1 MRRGGTIV
9 GIIILCLLSCQNPSG
24 KQPVE
29 QTRFLMD
36 TVVRVAVYE
45 ETLSKEEIEMA
56 IDRAFQI
63 MEEVEARTSVYV
75 DSSEVIRI
83 NKASG
88 RCRVP
93 ILPEM
98 FSLLKQ
104 SMEVSEATGG
114 AFDITVGAIKSA
126 WQFEANHPHVPEAS
140 EIESLLPKVNFRN
153 ILLGKDNVLL
163 AERGMRIDMG
173 GVAKGFVI
181 DRGVGVLR
189 EAGIRAGLVDAGGD
203 LRIFGQHPYRDR
215 WKIGIRHPRSHE
227 GELMGV
233 LETEASSIATSG
245 DYERYFIQDGKR
257 YHHILNPKTGY
268 PADGCISVTIVA
280 ESAVLADAY
289 ATAVFVLGPDDGMAL
304 IERRDDLEGLI
315 VFEKENVLD
324 YLVSTGLQDRVQF
337 TEKVESLVER

>member
-1 MRRGGTIV
+1 MRRGGYIV
-9 GIIILCLLSCQNPSG
+9 GIVSLCLVSCQNPGG
-24 KQPVE
+24 KKPVE

-45 ETLSKEEIEMA
+45 ETLSKEKIGNA
-56 IDRAFQI
+56 IDRAFQV
-63 MEEVEARTSVYV
+63 MEEAEVRTSVYV
-75 DSSEVIRI
+75 DSSEVVRI
-83 NKASG
+83 NDASG
-88 RCRVP
+88 RRRVP
-93 ILPEM
+93 ILPET

-104 SMEVSEATGG
+104 SVEVSVATGG

-126 WQFEANHPHVPEAS
+126 WHFEADHPHVPDAS
-140 EIESLLPKVNFRN
+140 EIRSLLPRVNFRR

-181 DRGVGVLR
+181 DQGVGVLKG
-189 EAGIRAGLVDAGGD
+189 AGIRAGLIDAGGD

-227 GELMGV
+227 GELIGV
-233 LETEASSIATSG
+233 LETDASSIATSG

-257 YHHILNPKTGY
+257 YHHILDPKTGY
-268 PADGCISVTIVA
+268 PAEGCISVTVVA

-289 ATAVFVLGPDDGMAL
+289 ATAVFVLGPAEGMTL
-304 IERRDDLEGLI
+304 IEHRDDLEGLI
-315 VFEKENVLD
+315 VFEKENVLGT
-324 YLVSTGLQDRVQF
+324 LVSSGLRDRVQF
-337 TEKVESLVER
+337 TEKIESRVAQ